1 MPILTTSVIA
11 LPVKPFHSPP
21 ITRSEKA
28 FILANTAFTAGIT
41 SSPFTNTGELLRLR
55 SAVCS
60 TARSSVWLIASPLN
74 IAVMA
79 DCRSVSLANANK
91 CCIVSA
97 FTRFFE

>member
-1 MPILTTSVIA
+1 M
-11 LPVKPFHSPP
+11 KPFHSPP

-41 SSPFTNTGELLRLR
+41 SSPFTPFTNTGELLRLR